1 MHAKLDRGVIG
12 MIKAT
17 KLNQAEFYI
26 NPDLIEF
33 IEETPDTVVTL
44 TTGLHVNVEESAS
57 VLIDRI
63 IEYRRRCYLERPY
76 LERPAK

>member
-1 MHAKLDRGVIG
+1 

-33 IEETPDTVVTL
+33 IEETPDTIITL
-44 TTGLHVNVEESAS
+44 TTGVRVNVEERAN
-57 VLIDRI
+57 VIVDRV
-63 IEYRRRCYLERPY
+63 IEYRRQCYLERPY
-76 LERPAK
+76 LGRPEY

>member
-1 MHAKLDRGVIG
+1 

-44 TTGLHVNVEESAS
+44 TTGVRVNVEERAR

-63 IEYRRRCYLERPY
+63 IEYRRQCFLERPHLGKPEY
-76 LERPAK
+76 

>member
-1 MHAKLDRGVIG
+1 
-12 MIKAT
+12 MIRAT

-33 IEETPDTVVTL
+33 IEQTPDTIITL
-44 TTGLHVNVEESAS
+44 TTGVRINVAETAR

-63 IEYRRRCYLERPY
+63 IEYRRQCYLERPY
-76 LERPAK
+76 LSRPEY